1 VTTILILDD
10 QATNRTIYTRLAEA
24 VEAGIAVE
32 LFADPLDALEWLEHN
47 PVDLVITDYKMP
59 VLDGAAFTR
68 RLRALPNGADI
79 PVIVVTAYEDRNFR
93 VRALDAGAT
102 DFLQSP
108 VDHFELV
115 TRARNLLALGRR
127 RRAPALAEGQDPT
140 PIALA
145 RGAPLPPE
153 ALARSLLDTVPA
165 MISAADR
172 AGRCI
177 FANAHLAAA
186 LGGAPAQT
194 LVGQGLA
201 RLFGPERAAR
211 YRRDNQ
217 GVFESGVAPPP
228 FQEEVQDQTGRWRR
242 LLTMKTPL
250 RDASGTVS
258 AVVTTSIDMG
268 SALALLVPPGPAEG
282 RGAFGLTP
290 DTAP

>member
-1 VTTILILDD
+1 MTTILILDD

-32 LFADPLDALEWLEHN
+32 PFADPLDALEWLEHN
-47 PVDLVITDYKMP
+47 QVDLVITDYKMP

-127 RRAPALAEGQDPT
+127 RRAPALAEEPN

-145 RGAPLPPE
+145 RAAPPPAE
-153 ALARSLLDTVPA
+153 ALARSLIDTVPA

-177 FANAHLAAA
+177 FANAQFAAA
-186 LGGAPAQT
+186 LGSTTAQS
-194 LVGQGLA
+194 LIGQGLA

-211 YRRDNQ
+211 YRRENQ
-217 GVFESGVAPPP
+217 CVFESGIAPPP
-228 FQEEVQDQTGRWRR
+228 FQEEMQDCTGRWRR

-250 RDASGTVS
+250 RDATGAVS

-268 SALALLVPPGPAEG
+268 SALALLVPPAAGEG
-282 RGAFGLTP
+282 RGGFGLSQ
-290 DTAP
+290 DAAP

>member
-1 VTTILILDD
+1 MTTILILDD

-32 LFADPLDALEWLEHN
+32 PFADPLDALEWLEHN

-68 RLRALPNGADI
+68 RLRALPHGADI

-127 RRAPALAEGQDPT
+127 RRAPALAEEAGPRMLSR
-140 PIALA
+140 A
-145 RGAPLPPE
+145 APLPAE
-153 ALARSLLDTVPA
+153 ALARNLIDTVPA

-172 AGRCI
+172 AGRCV
-177 FANAHLAAA
+177 FANAQLAAA
-186 LGGAPAQT
+186 VGSATAQS
-194 LVGQGLA
+194 LIGQGLA

-211 YRRDNQ
+211 YRRENQ

-228 FQEEVQDQTGRWRR
+228 FQEEMQDSTGRWRR

-250 RDASGTVS
+250 RDASGAVS

-268 SALALLVPPGPAEG
+268 SALALLVPPAVGEG
-282 RGAFGLTP
+282 RSGFGLSS
-290 DTAP
+290 DAAP